1 MGKFDITAAFQAAV
15 GAAGN
20 VSKLDTSRETI
31 EYISL
36 DKLEADPGNFY
47 SLDGLEH
54 LAANIEL
61 CGLQQPI
68 RVRSTEDGRYVI
80 ISGHR
85 RWSALKLLRSTEG
98 SGERWASIPCIVERD
113 EVSPELRELR
123 LIMGN
128 RDTRKLSTAEISKQ
142 AQRVELLLYQLKEQG
157 YEFPGR
163 MRDQVG
169 AACQVSA
176 PKLARLKVIREHLIP
191 AYLEQFDENNLPE
204 QTAYALARMD
214 TELQERLVAMMPA
227 MPTGSRAE
235 ELLGMAQNGTDWR
248 STFSCP
254 DGSPC
259 KRGDAFL
266 RHDLEC
272 GYGELCGG
280 HTCCLKC
287 HRGTAR
293 YDACERACAKAKAA
307 RKAQRDEEEARET
320 KREAELQAEI
330 QKNVQLRAKRLT
342 AAADA
347 AGLDDNSPIY
357 ISDYGRNMT
366 AGKLREWAAGQ
377 FGEDDRLY
385 PSTLSPKD
393 YSDPARLAEELG
405 CSTDYLLGVTDQL
418 TPAAL
423 STATDLEADGP
434 WHWWPEQPQKSGL
447 YWCITGPMSQGG
459 SLYWWSAEK
468 ERWEHAAM
476 AFPLSPTVTIW
487 MRCPQLPA
495 SMDWQRQEDPDGKE

>member
-1 MGKFDITAAFQAAV
+1 MAKFDITAAFQAAV

-20 VSKLDTSRETI
+20 VSKSDTSRETI

-47 SLDGLEH
+47 SLTGLED

-68 RVRSTEDGRYVI
+68 RVRPTEDGRYVI
-80 ISGHR
+80 VSGHR

-128 RDTRKLSTAEISKQ
+128 RDTRKLSPAEVSKQ

-176 PKLARLKVIREHLIP
+176 PKLARLKVIREHLLPI
-191 AYLEQFDENNLPE
+191 YLEHFDRNELSE
-204 QTAYALARMD
+204 QTAYALARME
-214 TELQERLVAMMPA
+214 TALQERLANMLPNL
-227 MPTGSRAE
+227 PTGSRAE
-235 ELLGMAQNGTDWR
+235 ELRVMAQNGTDWR
-248 STFSCP
+248 PIFVCP

-280 HTCCLKC
+280 HICCLEC
-287 HRGTAR
+287 HRGTAQ
-293 YDACERACAKAKAA
+293 YGACERACAKAKAA
-307 RKAQRDEEEARET
+307 RKAQRDEEEAREA
-320 KREAELQAEI
+320 KREAELQAKI

-357 ISDYGRNMT
+357 ISDYVRSMT

-377 FGEDDRLY
+377 FAENDRLH
-385 PSTLSPKD
+385 PGTLSPQNF
-393 YSDPARLAEELG
+393 SDPARLAEDLG
-405 CSTDYLLGVTDQL
+405 CSTDYLFGVTDQL

-423 STATDLEADGP
+423 PAATDLETDGP
-434 WHWWPEQPQKSGL
+434 WHWWPEQPQKNGL
-447 YWCITGPMSQGG
+447 CWCITGPMSHGG
-459 SLYWWSAEK
+459 SLYWWNAE
-468 ERWEHAAM
+468 EEQWEHPAM
-476 AFPLSPTVTIW
+476 AFQVVPSVRLW
-487 MRCPQLPA
+487 MRCPQLPE
-495 SMDWQRQEDPDGKE
+495 SMSWERQEVQDGEK